1 MLKTWPQNKEQCP
14 KPRDYLSIMSKSD
27 KNSPFGSNKS
37 GFEPRSLGDII
48 ANPRTRF
55 GKLAKEAERR
65 VALADQLRNSLP
77 ENLRDGISDC
87 NISDSGTLTVLAVNP
102 EWASRLR
109 FETELLLSIGRQAEP
124 GLSNVKIKVAGPGV

>member
-1 MLKTWPQNKEQCP
+1 
-14 KPRDYLSIMSKSD
+14 MSKSD